1 MKNRLEKFVEEH
13 RDEFD
18 VYEPSAEV
26 WRSIEKTMR
35 KEPKVFKLN
44 FNWRIAAAIALII
57 GFGVTV
63 FRVVN
68 RPPQPEDSLARINP
82 EYAQTAYHMAALIDI
97 KRDELKR
104 IQKEQPELY
113 KEFSGDLERLDKN
126 YQSMKVQL
134 SGAANQEKLVEAMI
148 QNLQLQ
154 IDLLN
159 QQLTIIQR
167 INSKNN
173 QYENKGIAL

>member
-1 MKNRLEKFVEEH
+1 MKDRLESFVEEH

-18 VYEPSAEV
+18 VYEPNPQV

-35 KEPKVFKLN
+35 NEPKVLKLS

-57 GFGVTV
+57 GFGFTV
-63 FRVVN
+63 FRVAN
-68 RPPQPEDSLARINP
+68 RTPQPEDSLAKINP

-97 KRDELKR
+97 KRDELKQ

-113 KEFSGDLERLDKN
+113 QEFSGDLERLDKN
-126 YQSMKVQL
+126 YQAMKIQL
-134 SGAANQEKLVEAMI
+134 GGAANQETVVEAMI

-167 INSKNN
+167 INNKNK